1 MSSVK
6 SAPHPLLVKYL
17 AQLTAHPL
25 RTKAFTTATLSFFQ
39 EVLASNFAGV
49 PRPPVSSNVPFL
61 FAFLSRAHIDL
72 RAVKMA
78 IYGFF
83 ISAPLNHTLV
93 GQLQKA
99 FSGKEGFKYKV
110 AQLAANSLLVSP
122 VTVSVYLAS
131 MAIINGAKSVDE
143 IIKTIKAGFFS
154 VIRISWVVSPISMFI
169 AQKYVPVEL
178 WVPFFNTIQFVL
190 GTYFNTRV
198 KRMRLAAARKAKGNE
213 KKDGPS

>member
-1 MSSVK
+1 
-6 SAPHPLLVKYL
+6 
-17 AQLTAHPL
+17 
-25 RTKAFTTATLSFFQ
+25 
-39 EVLASNFAGV
+39 
-49 PRPPVSSNVPFL
+49 
-61 FAFLSRAHIDL
+61 
-72 RAVKMA
+72 MA

-122 VTVSVYLAS
+122 VTVSGELRLSRHFILCITDLHCHFLSLSLSLSIVYLAS

-154 VIRISWVVSPISMFI
+154 VIRVCV
-169 AQKYVPVEL
+169 L
-178 WVPFFNTIQFVL
+178 LRPFNL
-190 GTYFNTRV
+190 LRY
-198 KRMRLAAARKAKGNE
+198 
-213 KKDGPS
+213 

>member
-1 MSSVK
+1 
-6 SAPHPLLVKYL
+6 
-17 AQLTAHPL
+17 
-25 RTKAFTTATLSFFQ
+25 
-39 EVLASNFAGV
+39 
-49 PRPPVSSNVPFL
+49 
-61 FAFLSRAHIDL
+61 
-72 RAVKMA
+72 MA

-122 VTVSVYLAS
+122 VTVSGELRLSRHFVLFITDLHCHFLSLSLSLSIVYLAS

-154 VIRISWVVSPISMFI
+154 VIRVCV
-169 AQKYVPVEL
+169 L
-178 WVPFFNTIQFVL
+178 LRPFNL
-190 GTYFNTRV
+190 LRY
-198 KRMRLAAARKAKGNE
+198 
-213 KKDGPS
+213 

>member
-1 MSSVK
+1 
-6 SAPHPLLVKYL
+6 
-17 AQLTAHPL
+17 
-25 RTKAFTTATLSFFQ
+25 
-39 EVLASNFAGV
+39 
-49 PRPPVSSNVPFL
+49 
-61 FAFLSRAHIDL
+61 
-72 RAVKMA
+72 MA

-122 VTVSVYLAS
+122 VTVSGESRLSRHFVLCITDLHCHFLSLSLSLSIVYLAS

-154 VIRISWVVSPISMFI
+154 VIRVCV
-169 AQKYVPVEL
+169 L
-178 WVPFFNTIQFVL
+178 LRPFNL
-190 GTYFNTRV
+190 LRY
-198 KRMRLAAARKAKGNE
+198 
-213 KKDGPS
+213 

>member
-1 MSSVK
+1 
-6 SAPHPLLVKYL
+6 
-17 AQLTAHPL
+17 
-25 RTKAFTTATLSFFQ
+25 
-39 EVLASNFAGV
+39 
-49 PRPPVSSNVPFL
+49 
-61 FAFLSRAHIDL
+61 
-72 RAVKMA
+72 MA

-122 VTVSVYLAS
+122 VTVSGELRLSRHFVLCITDLHCHFLSLSLSPSLPLSIVYLAS

-154 VIRISWVVSPISMFI
+154 VIRVCVLLRPFNLLRFSAANIDLFTCRSLGLYPPFQCSSPRNMF
-169 AQKYVPVEL
+169 L
-178 WVPFFNTIQFVL
+178 WRYDP
-190 GTYFNTRV
+190 
-198 KRMRLAAARKAKGNE
+198 
-213 KKDGPS
+213 